1 MKAER
6 KGFNTTVRTDLLRGL
21 KILAAE
27 KDLRINDLLE
37 EAMEDLLKKY
47 EQKPIKPKKITTS
60 LSKRVSK

>member
-1 MKAER
+1 MKSER
-6 KGFNTTVRTDLLRGL
+6 KGFNTTIRTDLLRGL

-47 EQKPIKPKKITTS
+47 EKKPSKKST
-60 LSKRVSK
+60 